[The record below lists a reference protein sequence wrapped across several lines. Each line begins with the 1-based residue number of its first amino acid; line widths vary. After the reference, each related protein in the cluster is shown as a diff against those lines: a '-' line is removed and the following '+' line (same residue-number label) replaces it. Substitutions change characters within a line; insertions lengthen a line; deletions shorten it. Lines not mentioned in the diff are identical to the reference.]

1 MAQALGP
8 YTVEMWERLPADGNR
23 YELLDG
29 ELIVTPMAQP
39 PHQAVVQRLTVALAA
54 WLNAQRLGM
63 VWPGGDVHFDR
74 HNVLE
79 PDVIVALGPDML
91 RLRRWRELPDPALAV
106 EVLSP
111 SSARYD
117 RGRKRERHLQRSAE
131 YWIVDIEARLIEVWR
146 PGDERP
152 RVVRDVLRWQPL
164 PDGLPFVL
172 ELGELFADLPD

>member
-1 MAQALGP
+1 MARALGP

-39 PHQAVVQRLTVALAA
+39 PHQLMVQRLAVALGRYVEAH
-54 WLNAQRLGM
+54 RLGV
-63 VWPGGDVHFDR
+63 VWPGGDVYFDR

-79 PDVIVALGPDML
+79 PDVIVALGPDMV
-91 RLRRWRELPDPALAV
+91 RLRRWRDLPDPALAI

-117 RGRKRERHLQRSAE
+117 RGRKRERHLQRAAE

-152 RVVRDVLRWQPL
+152 RVVRDVLEWRPASGGQS
-164 PDGLPFVL
+164 FVL
-172 ELGELFADLPD
+172 ELAELFADLPD